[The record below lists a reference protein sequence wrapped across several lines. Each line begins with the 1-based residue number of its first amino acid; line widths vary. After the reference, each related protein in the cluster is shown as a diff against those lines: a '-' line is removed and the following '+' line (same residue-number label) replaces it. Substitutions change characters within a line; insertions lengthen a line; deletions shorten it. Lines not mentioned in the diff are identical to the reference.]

1 MTPTGEEWL
10 KTTCMSALSSLVRLQ
25 NRYFSRL
32 AFLLGDLLR
41 LLENCILQGVNCF
54 PFFLHPT
61 MSVEFEKWADIE
73 GLARIGV
80 ACLQLLLQEAGPRF
94 TGEIWDQVTACVV
107 RLFDS
112 STPLELLA
120 CRRYFLDYQAF
131 SDSEDDGNEVGFSTL
146 FVVSVSFQVS
156 EHSWLACSRKVT
168 CHPRTR

>member
-1 MTPTGEEWL
+1 VQL
-10 KTTCMSALSSLVRLQ
+10 
-25 NRYFSRL
+25 F
-32 AFLLGDLLR
+32 AFRVPFVHAPLL
-41 LLENCILQGVNCF
+41 
-54 PFFLHPT
+54 PP
-61 MSVEFEKWADIE
+61 DIE

-131 SDSEDDGNEVGFSTL
+131 SDSEDDGNEVCTAFPAL
-146 FVVSVSFQVS
+146 FVQV
-156 EHSWLACSRKVT
+156 
-168 CHPRTR
+168 